1 MDKGK
6 EDPVLDNA
14 DDEGDGRRST
24 EINID
29 MLAADRRD
37 SFEVARI
44 SSPEVGSVTFSII
57 KQTQSAHFLCQGVR
71 PIHSTA
77 VVKSTNMADPAPLV
91 RLLKYILYGV
101 TFFSK
106 ARLACMTDLKH
117 PPDNWLRDDPATKGF
132 VPPTQVS
139 WIFNEILRI

>member
-44 SSPEVGSVTFSII
+44 SSPEVGSCTFLSSNKRILHI
-57 KQTQSAHFLCQGVR
+57 FDARACDQ
-71 PIHSTA
+71 STA
-77 VVKSTNMADPAPLV
+77 LQLSN
-91 RLLKYILYGV
+91 
-101 TFFSK
+101 
-106 ARLACMTDLKH
+106 
-117 PPDNWLRDDPATKGF
+117 
-132 VPPTQVS
+132 PPT
-139 WIFNEILRI
+139 WPIRHHW

>member
-44 SSPEVGSVTFSII
+44 SSPEV
-57 KQTQSAHFLCQGVR
+57 FLSFLPSNKHR
-71 PIHSTA
+71 PHI
-77 VVKSTNMADPAPLV
+77 
-91 RLLKYILYGV
+91 LL
-101 TFFSK
+101 
-106 ARLACMTDLKH
+106 
-117 PPDNWLRDDPATKGF
+117 
-132 VPPTQVS
+132 
-139 WIFNEILRI
+139 